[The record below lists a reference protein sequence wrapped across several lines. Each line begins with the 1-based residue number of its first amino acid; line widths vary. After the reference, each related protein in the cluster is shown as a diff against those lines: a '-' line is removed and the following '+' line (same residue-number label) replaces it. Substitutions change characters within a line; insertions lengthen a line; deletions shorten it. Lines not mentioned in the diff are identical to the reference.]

1 MTRDVRFPIASPGP
15 NEPLVNPDGTAKD
28 ALREVIE
35 TVVNQAGGQGGDAV
49 YDTQLLAILADQNAQ
64 QAKQLIGLAQEVQ
77 SARLEAAD
85 IAARFERELSNAR
98 GEMEALRAI
107 AESRR
112 VTKGSIVPGAVE
124 RPSAVDGFSGVVAVG
139 QSASE
144 DWYPGTGTPT
154 KAVSDYETI
163 TVETDLFDFE
173 PGDRLEVS
181 MGYKNICVKNAF
193 EHFSWR
199 EEISLR
205 NGVGALVHEFS
216 DYPLIMRT
224 ATNAVPAPYTTA
236 EDVVSRQAETFYV
249 DVPDPLTGGWAS
261 SATIKGRIRL
271 TPDGAVSGSTDCITG
286 GTFNATSI
294 KDYFRVENA
303 IITVRVRPKRI
314 NTFVGS

>member
-1 MTRDVRFPIASPGP
+1 MRDVKHPIMAPGP
-15 NEPLVNPDGTAKD
+15 TERLVNTDGTATP
-28 ALREVIE
+28 ALQHVLE
-35 TVVNQAGGQGGDAV
+35 TMVNQAGGQGQDAGF
-49 YDTQLLAILADQNAQ
+49 DTQMLALLADQNAQ
-64 QAKQLIGLAQEVQ
+64 QAKALVGLEQQLQ
-77 SARLEAAD
+77 SARLETAD
-85 IAARFERELSNAR
+85 AVARFERALRNAR

-112 VTKGSIVPGAVE
+112 VSKGTIVPGAVE
-124 RPSAVDGFSGVVAVG
+124 RLAAADGFSGIVAVG
-139 QSASE
+139 SSAIE

-163 TVETDLFDFE
+163 TVETGLFEFE
-173 PGDRLEVS
+173 PGDRIEVS

-193 EHFSWR
+193 EHFSWK

-205 NGVGALVHEFS
+205 NSVGALAHEFS

-224 ATNAVPAPYTTA
+224 ATNAVPASYTTA

-261 SATIKGRIRL
+261 SASLKGRIRL

-294 KDYFRVENA
+294 KDYFRVENI

>member
-64 QAKQLIGLAQEVQ
+64 QAKQLVGLAQEVQ

-85 IAARFERELSNAR
+85 IAARFERELGSAR
-98 GEMEALRAI
+98 AEMESLRAI

-139 QSASE
+139 SSASE

-154 KAVSDYETI
+154 KAVSDYDTI
-163 TVETDLFDFE
+163 TIDTDLFSFE
-173 PGDRLEVS
+173 AGR
-181 MGYKNICVKNAF
+181 
-193 EHFSWR
+193 
-199 EEISLR
+199 
-205 NGVGALVHEFS
+205 
-216 DYPLIMRT
+216 
-224 ATNAVPAPYTTA
+224 PA
-236 EDVVSRQAETFYV
+236 
-249 DVPDPLTGGWAS
+249 
-261 SATIKGRIRL
+261 
-271 TPDGAVSGSTDCITG
+271 
-286 GTFNATSI
+286 
-294 KDYFRVENA
+294 
-303 IITVRVRPKRI
+303 
-314 NTFVGS
+314 

>member
-139 QSASE
+139 QSASA

-154 KAVSDYETI
+154 KAVSDYEILTI
-163 TVETDLFDFE
+163 ETDLFDFE

-224 ATNAVPAPYTTA
+224 TTNAVPAPYTTA
-236 EDVVSRQAETFYV
+236 EDVVCRQAETFYV

-314 NTFVGS
+314 NTFVGT

>member
-85 IAARFERELSNAR
+85 IAARFERELGSAR
-98 GEMEALRAI
+98 AEMEALRAI

-139 QSASE
+139 SSASE

-154 KAVSDYETI
+154 KAVSDYDTI
-163 TVETDLFDFE
+163 TIDTDLFSFE
-173 PGDRLEVS
+173 AGDRLEVCI
-181 MGYKNICVKNAF
+181 GYKNICIKNAF
-193 EHFSWR
+193 EHFSWD
-199 EEISLR
+199 EQVSLR
-205 NGVGALVHEFS
+205 NSVGALVHEFS
-216 DYPLIMRT
+216 RYPLIMRT
-224 ATNAVPAPYTTA
+224 ATNAVPASYTTA
-236 EDVVSRQAETFYV
+236 EDVVCRQSETFFV
-249 DVPDPLTGGWAS
+249 DVPDPLTGGWLNS
-261 SATIKGRIRL
+261 QLKGRIRL
-271 TPDGAVSGSTDCITG
+271 APDGAVSGSTDCITG

-294 KDYFRVENA
+294 KDYFRVENI
-303 IITVRVRPKRI
+303 IITVRVRPKRLNI
-314 NTFVGS
+314 FVGS

>member
-154 KAVSDYETI
+154 KAVSDYETLTI
-163 TVETDLFDFE
+163 ETDLFDFE